1 MQDVEAVCDRVV
13 IINRGKIVADAPTRE
28 LQLLNLTNRII
39 KAEFNQ
45 PVDFEQIKEIKGV
58 VEVQKENETTVR
70 IFVNSDDDLRA
81 RVFKLAVE
89 KNWILLSMG
98 YEDQTVE
105 QVFRKLTF
113 NA

>member
-1 MQDVEAVCDRVV
+1 M
-13 IINRGKIVADAPTRE
+13 
-28 LQLLNLTNRII
+28 
-39 KAEFNQ
+39 
-45 PVDFEQIKEIKGV
+45 
-58 VEVQKENETTVR
+58 QKENETTVR